1 MSLDDFKS
9 QYKPRRP
16 PAGLNRS
23 GEPPQ
28 PWTTARCH
36 RLLRP
41 LLSRVA
47 SLRKE
52 ATASLLNAKG
62 DEFERETRACA
73 EQQNSSYDWLGPRKR
88 IRLTYSQKRP
98 PVRQGEG
105 STSGKSSGEPGISRC
120 LRQGEGRTMTFGE
133 IVAATPLLRR
143 ARGHVVPSP
152 TVPSSLREEHE
163 QPRIACKRDSRLKRG
178 PAKHRDFDQRLA
190 KLRADSAS
198 NRYNDLEAI
207 YRSLDVLLKATR
219 HESNVRKGPRSF
231 LDICLRKVPQY
242 IEALEAQERMDA
254 EQNGTKSTLDDVHTS
269 AEVYNYLEA
278 IGSNP
283 ALGWKHLRVVVR
295 ADGIN
300 VVKQG
305 ISEGLFGDDFSE
317 LLIDLC
323 VQAGA
328 LSEAEELVA
337 ALVDR
342 QYPRPTRPDSSF
354 SELAS
359 LRPLS
364 VLWTFASKHNRTPFL
379 LRQYTLLLSNYNLP
393 QDWLATREF
402 ERIWALAARCLSVV
416 EAADD
421 AVAFMSHSIS
431 LLCRR
436 KRTVASGPDAS
447 SLEKDISMANKQT
460 LISALTM
467 LAAMSSVG
475 EIELQSPSVSEA
487 EIAKISLIGNRL
499 RYILRSCIADSELS
513 KFTRSN
519 LGSDLLYL
527 ALFFSSNSARNN
539 DDIRSRV
546 RNGIEQAWR
555 QNINPRSTE
564 GNRTKHRVNDIASFV
579 SSVARSCGRG
589 MSVASHSCLDRLF
602 NQLENLELEREIL
615 DSMKAVAAFSLAQQT
630 NNVKD
635 FIYAEKLASNQCS
648 VAGGDARSL
657 SLFTGYRWEETIG
670 EWVTASPVVKRQRP
684 QTKARQLR
692 SSSRIEINQNDSGA
706 EHLDTQSGGPKYDEA
721 DSVPGP
727 EIERAQGGRKGQGL
741 LAVGAERVNTKK
753 RAHSCSQDDKPRGV
767 ALRSTKSASSF
778 VLDDELSSN
787 KENRNHAAGK
797 KPRRSV
803 DRRTVL
809 GSKPRSSLAG
819 QINTSMLG
827 DASSDDELCM

>member
-1 MSLDDFKS
+1 
-9 QYKPRRP
+9 
-16 PAGLNRS
+16 
-23 GEPPQ
+23 
-28 PWTTARCH
+28 WTTARCH

-41 LLSRVA
+41 LLSRIA

-52 ATASLLNAKG
+52 AAASLLNAKD
-62 DEFERETRACA
+62 DEFDWEARVGA
-73 EQQNSSYDWLGPRKR
+73 EQQKGSYEWLGPRKR
-88 IRLTYSQKRP
+88 IRLTYSQKRSS
-98 PVRQGEG
+98 VRQGEG
-105 STSGKSSGEPGISRC
+105 STSGKDSGELSTARC
-120 LRQGEGRTMTFGE
+120 LRQTEGGRVTPGE
-133 IVAATPLLRR
+133 IVATTPILRR
-143 ARGHVVPSP
+143 ARGHIVPSP
-152 TVPSSLREEHE
+152 LVPSSLREERE
-163 QPRIACKRDSRLKRG
+163 QSRVTCKRDPRLKKG
-178 PAKHRDFDQRLA
+178 SAKNKDFDQRLA

-207 YRSLDVLLKATR
+207 YRSLEALLKATR
-219 HESNVRKGPRSF
+219 HESNKRKGPRSF
-231 LDICLRKVPQY
+231 LDMCLRKVPQY
-242 IEALEAQERMDA
+242 IEVLEAQERMDA
-254 EQNGTKSTLDDVHTS
+254 EQNGTKSTLVDVHTS

-295 ADGIN
+295 ADGIH

-342 QYPRPTRPDSSF
+342 QYPQPTTPDSSF

-359 LRPLS
+359 LRPLT

-379 LRQYTLLLSNYNLP
+379 LRQYTLLLCNYNLP

-421 AVAFMSHSIS
+421 AVAFMSYSIS

-436 KRTVASGPDAS
+436 KRTAASGPDAS

-475 EIELQSPSVSEA
+475 EIELQSSCVSET
-487 EIAKISLIGNRL
+487 EITKISLIGNRL
-499 RYILRSCIADSELS
+499 RYILRSCIADLESS
-513 KFTRSN
+513 KFMRSN

-527 ALFFSSNSARNN
+527 ALFFSSNTARND
-539 DDIRSRV
+539 DDIRFRV

-555 QNINPRSTE
+555 QNINANSTR

-589 MSVASHSCLDRLF
+589 MSVASHSCLDRF
-602 NQLENLELEREIL
+602 FGQLKSLELEREIL

-648 VAGGDARSL
+648 AARDDARSL

-670 EWVTASPVVKRQRP
+670 EWVTVSPVVKRQRP
-684 QTKARQLR
+684 QMKARQLR
-692 SSSRIEINQNDSGA
+692 SS
-706 EHLDTQSGGPKYDEA
+706 
-721 DSVPGP
+721 
-727 EIERAQGGRKGQGL
+727 
-741 LAVGAERVNTKK
+741 
-753 RAHSCSQDDKPRGV
+753 
-767 ALRSTKSASSF
+767 
-778 VLDDELSSN
+778 
-787 KENRNHAAGK
+787 
-797 KPRRSV
+797 
-803 DRRTVL
+803 
-809 GSKPRSSLAG
+809 
-819 QINTSMLG
+819 
-827 DASSDDELCM
+827 